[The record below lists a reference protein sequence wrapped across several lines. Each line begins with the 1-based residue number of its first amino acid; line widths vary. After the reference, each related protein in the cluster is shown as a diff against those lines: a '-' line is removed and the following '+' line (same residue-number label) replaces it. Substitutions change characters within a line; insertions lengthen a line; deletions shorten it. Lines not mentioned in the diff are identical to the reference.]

1 MKQQFETIDEAFL
14 ALADPTSPTWAH
26 AFRMLASN
34 PETAGLMLETFRE
47 TLEQMGVE
55 PSGAD
60 PVTGE
65 PEFNL
70 NDVARAM
77 GVPEASL
84 EIAVQESQ
92 VEPKSG

>member
-1 MKQQFETIDEAFL
+1 MKQPFDTIEEAFL
-14 ALADPTSPTWAH
+14 ALVAPTSRAWAK

-34 PETAGLMLETFRE
+34 PEAAGLMLDTFGE
-47 TLEQMGVE
+47 TLEQMGVA

-60 PVTGE
+60 PDKGE
-65 PEFNL
+65 PAFSL

-77 GVPEASL
+77 GVSEVGL

-92 VEPKSG
+92 VQPKSG

>member
-1 MKQQFETIDEAFL
+1 MKQPFDTIDEAFL
-14 ALADPTSPTWAH
+14 ALADPTSPAWGN

-34 PETAGLMLETFRE
+34 PATAGLMPDTFRE
-47 TLEQMGVE
+47 TLEQMGVA

-60 PVTGE
+60 PETGE
-65 PEFNL
+65 PAFSL
-70 NDVARAM
+70 NDVARVM

-92 VEPKSG
+92 VQPKFG